1 MIGRLLAIMFLSR
14 DVAHRM
20 HLKTDSY
27 AQHMALGSFYD
38 EIIDLADSIAE
49 MYQGRNGI
57 IKEIPLLEDDE
68 DLSDPVE
75 VLTRHLEWLEKI
87 RYTAVEKTETA
98 IQNEID
104 TVVGLYLSTLYKLK
118 RFK

>member
-14 DVAHRM
+14 DLAHRM

-38 EIIDLADSIAE
+38 AIVKNADSIAE

-57 IKEIPLLEDDE
+57 IEEIPLLEDDE
-68 DLSDPVE
+68 DMSDPVE
-75 VLTRHLEWLEKI
+75 VLTRHLDWLEEI
-87 RYTAVEKTETA
+87 RYTAVEESDTA

-104 TVVGLYLSTLYKLK
+104 SAVGTYLSALYKLK
-118 RFK
+118 RLK

>member
-14 DVAHRM
+14 DIAHRI
-20 HLKTDSY
+20 HLKTDSLSK
-27 AQHMALGSFYD
+27 HLALGSFYE
-38 EIIDLADSIAE
+38 EIVPLADSVAE

-57 IKEIPLLEDDE
+57 IDEIPLLEDDE
-68 DLSDPVE
+68 DLDDPVK
-75 VLTRHLEWLEKI
+75 VLTRHLEWLEKV
-87 RYTAVEKTETA
+87 RYTAVEKSETA

-118 RFK
+118 CLK